1 MVALVFDKKIEKSS
15 IYNKCSIGFQLQQYT
30 EGKNMNKILISL
42 SIFWQNYK
50 KTLYCEWWVETHNF
64 WFGKTMIKFFWKPQI
79 TFLLLLIFTTF
90 FIPEYVCAETVTKK
104 SLEKVVKKAVQSIII
119 VVQSG
124 EGCKEVTKRAG
135 HPLSQNECIR
145 LAEKF
150 QRAVEWSNPAVSVV
164 SHLIA
169 PVTYAGE
176 AWVWNKKSG
185 WVIPKEIDAYTQEE
199 KCPVFVSYKTG
210 QVEENL
216 LCTSGS
222 EFLFY
227 PLYRYTPDMTWKNDV
242 QMM

>member
-1 MVALVFDKKIEKSS
+1 M
-15 IYNKCSIGFQLQQYT
+15 
-30 EGKNMNKILISL
+30 
-42 SIFWQNYK
+42 
-50 KTLYCEWWVETHNF
+50 
-64 WFGKTMIKFFWKPQI
+64 
-79 TFLLLLIFTTF
+79 
-90 FIPEYVCAETVTKK
+90 KK
-104 SLEKVVKKAVQSIII
+104 SLLFACLIAASVMSFCGKAEAKKKQSHKAVREVVEAVIVIIA
-119 VVQSG
+119 SG
-124 EGCKEVTKRAG
+124 EGCREVTKRAG

-150 QRAVEWSNPAVSVV
+150 QRVVEWSNPAVSVTAY
-164 SHLIA
+164 LIA

-199 KCPVFVSYKTG
+199 KCPVFVAHKTG

-227 PLYRYTPDMTWKNDV
+227 PLYRYTPDITWKNDV
-242 QMM
+242 QMI